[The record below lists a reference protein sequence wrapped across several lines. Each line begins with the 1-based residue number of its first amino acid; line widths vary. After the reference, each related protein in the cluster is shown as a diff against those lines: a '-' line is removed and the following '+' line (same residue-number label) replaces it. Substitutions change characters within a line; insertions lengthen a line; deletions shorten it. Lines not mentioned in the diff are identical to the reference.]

1 MDYQLIA
8 TTTFG
13 IEAVTAK
20 ELRRLGYEDLKL
32 ENNKTKNLVAIL
44 KNLNINSALFVDNS
58 DYSDFRKACSN
69 LYKIDVIPSIGLNVY
84 DGLRHEK
91 IVLTKSA
98 VESIQE
104 RLG

>member
-32 ENNKTKNLVAIL
+32 
-44 KNLNINSALFVDNS
+44 
-58 DYSDFRKACSN
+58 
-69 LYKIDVIPSIGLNVY
+69 
-84 DGLRHEK
+84 
-91 IVLTKSA
+91 
-98 VESIQE
+98 
-104 RLG
+104 

>member
-32 ENNKTKNLVAIL
+32 QIL
-44 KNLNINSALFVDNS
+44 GYVQQ
-58 DYSDFRKACSN
+58 
-69 LYKIDVIPSIGLNVY
+69 
-84 DGLRHEK
+84 
-91 IVLTKSA
+91 IVS
-98 VESIQE
+98 
-104 RLG
+104 